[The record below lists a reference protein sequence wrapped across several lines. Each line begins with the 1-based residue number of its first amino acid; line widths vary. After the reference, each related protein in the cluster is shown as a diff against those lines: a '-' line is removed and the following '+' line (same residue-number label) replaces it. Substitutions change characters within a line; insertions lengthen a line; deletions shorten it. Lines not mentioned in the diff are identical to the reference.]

1 MKLKK
6 IKILLFLYL
15 TGITS
20 LISQTFESF
29 EDTRDSIKYKTVVVG
44 KQTWMAE
51 NLKFKIDNSWTYEN
65 KPENVNKFGRLYSWD
80 AAAIACPSGWHLPSD
95 TEWKELEKYL
105 GMADIELDKNDKWR
119 GTNQGALLISDTT
132 LGCKMVMGGYRN
144 PPSNYNLIDS
154 QAFFWTSTL
163 QYELPW
169 TRQIY
174 SKSSQIFRKTRPKS
188 WAFSVRCI
196 KD

>member
-132 LGCKMVMGGYRN
+132 LGFNMVMGGYRN